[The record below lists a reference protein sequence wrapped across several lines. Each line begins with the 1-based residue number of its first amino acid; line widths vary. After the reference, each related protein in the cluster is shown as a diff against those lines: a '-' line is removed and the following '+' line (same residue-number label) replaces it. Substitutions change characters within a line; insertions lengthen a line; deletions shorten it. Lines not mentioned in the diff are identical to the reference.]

1 MFRRYFNV
9 RNAGSVGRVA
19 TGGGLVI
26 TYYQLSEIIKNRHQH
41 REILQT
47 HANHINNL
55 EELIKNGVLDENTR
69 NRLISE
75 RLTLKEKFDE
85 LIKWHNESINS
96 GISDSAKEGFK
107 RNFAKAA
114 EEYDNI
120 YDKTTDWLKNVKPK
134 FLDDFSVSDNINE
147 LINSFKDYVTT
158 LNVEQLLSLINI
170 LSACFILL
178 SLFDIFLINL
188 GNDLIDY
195 FALED
200 KFPKLAKFIRLRKK
214 ITKYNNIINYLIII
228 LALLFIIY
236 VNLLVLTS

>member
-1 MFRRYFNV
+1 MSDICLLSFINFVGYLISVYLLNKYEVDVKFPRIKKVIRYFEKSTLIFV
-9 RNAGSVGRVA
+9 IIEGLICLICLLSIVGF
-19 TGGGLVI
+19 
-26 TYYQLSEIIKNRHQH
+26 SF
-41 REILQT
+41 
-47 HANHINNL
+47 L
-55 EELIKNGVLDENTR
+55 ET
-69 NRLISE
+69 
-75 RLTLKEKFDE
+75 
-85 LIKWHNESINS
+85 
-96 GISDSAKEGFK
+96 AKE
-107 RNFAKAA
+107 
-114 EEYDNI
+114 YDDI
-120 YDKTTDWLKNVKPK
+120 YDKTTDWLNNVKPK
-134 FLDDFSVSDNINE
+134 FLDDFSVLDNIND
-147 LINSFKDYVTT
+147 LINNFKDYVTT

-188 GNDLIDY
+188 GNELIDY